1 MTNISQ
7 NIKNLKDEL
16 PVDVTLVAVSKFHPV
31 EALQEAYNEGQQ
43 IFGESR
49 AQELVGKA
57 KSLPKDIEWHF
68 IGPLQT
74 NKVKDIAPYISMIQS
89 IDSEKLLKEVEKQAM
104 RHERIIR
111 VLLEIHIAREEA
123 KHGFSA
129 DECKAILKNKNLDSM
144 KHIQICG
151 LMGMATN
158 TDDMKQVEEEF
169 HGLHNLF
176 EELKDIE
183 FKDHSSFTIL
193 SMGMSHDYR
202 EAVKEG
208 TTMVRVGTNIF
219 GEREY

>member
-1 MTNISQ
+1 MTSISQ

-16 PVDVTLVAVSKFHPV
+16 PVDVMLVAVSKFHPV
-31 EALQEAYNEGQQ
+31 EALQEAYNAGQR

-49 AQELVGKA
+49 AQELTGKVNI
-57 KSLPKDIEWHF
+57 LPKDIEWHF

-89 IDSEKLLKEVEKQAM
+89 IDSEKLLYEVEKQAM
-104 RHERIIR
+104 RYERIIR
-111 VLLEIHIAREEA
+111 VLLEIHIAKEEA

-129 DECKAILKNKNLDSM
+129 DECKALLTDKNLYTM

-158 TDDMKQVEEEF
+158 TNDMKRVEEEF
-169 HGLHNLF
+169 HSLHSLY
-176 EELKDIE
+176 EELKNIK

-208 TTMVRVGTNIF
+208 TTMVRVGTSIF